1 MLIFEKN
8 SIFNF
13 SNPTFYNL
21 ILPYKTQI
29 LTYLARRFN
38 KRDRTLLYVHAV
50 TYSTCTPST
59 AVRVTT
65 LHPCRPIKQSNYQ
78 TASMGYTVAPLAI
91 IKGGCCVLL
100 GLLG

>member
-38 KRDRTLLYVHAV
+38 KRDRTLLYVCNV
-50 TYSTCTPST
+50 VIFYLSPPSSTHNRHSHSHNT
-59 AVRVTT
+59 A
-65 LHPCRPIKQSNYQ
+65 
-78 TASMGYTVAPLAI
+78 ASALFLPESVWITCFI
-91 IKGGCCVLL
+91 
-100 GLLG
+100 

>member
-38 KRDRTLLYVHAV
+38 KRDRTLLYEHVLFLGV
-50 TYSTCTPST
+50 FSGF
-59 AVRVTT
+59 R
-65 LHPCRPIKQSNYQ
+65 
-78 TASMGYTVAPLAI
+78 
-91 IKGGCCVLL
+91 GCYVW
-100 GLLG
+100 

>member
-38 KRDRTLLYVHAV
+38 KRDRTLLYVHIHV
-50 TYSTCTPST
+50 YMCGTYIHTPGTWTCT
-59 AVRVTT
+59 
-65 LHPCRPIKQSNYQ
+65 LQ
-78 TASMGYTVAPLAI
+78 
-91 IKGGCCVLL
+91 VLVP
-100 GLLG
+100 GSCN